1 MKTPP
6 LQRVCDCSRPQP
18 KEQTDTVSTARA
30 AERAEWGS
38 PVAGRMGVPSGYQNG
53 DGRKEQEVALYQAGM
68 LLTTIFIICIGR
80 AAGTILGLE
89 ALVT

>member
-6 LQRVCDCSRPQP
+6 LQQVCDCSGPNLRSR
-18 KEQTDTVSTARA
+18 QTQHSQSCG
-30 AERAEWGS
+30 E
-38 PVAGRMGVPSGYQNG
+38 GRMGIPSGYQNG
-53 DGRKEQEVALYQAGM
+53 EGRNEQEVALYQAGT

-80 AAGTILGLE
+80 AAGTILRLE